1 MAEVKSDMRLA
12 AMDIDS
18 HPLLSNCNEE
28 SPVDPSNLTNDDV
41 ELTLVNATT
50 TAFSKVEST
59 SDIADCI
66 ETSESQGLF
75 RMKIMI
81 KI

>member
-1 MAEVKSDMRLA
+1 MAEDKSDLPIA

-28 SPVDPSNLTNDDV
+28 STVDASTFTNDDV
-41 ELTLVNATT
+41 ELTLVNTPT
-50 TAFSKVEST
+50 TAVSKVENT
-59 SDIADCI
+59 SDIVDCI

-75 RMKIMI
+75 RIKIMI